1 MFSQPGAV
9 MRPHNRH
16 VDGVADRMR
25 PALDPGAEVLP
36 GYTLVRFLGA
46 GGFGEVW
53 EARAPGGVPK
63 AIKATVIGKPDER
76 RNSRELEGIQRI
88 HSIRHPYL
96 LSIERYDVIDGVLY
110 IVMELADRN
119 LADRF
124 DECTTAGQVG
134 VPRDELLVY
143 MREAA
148 EALDLLNKK
157 HGLFHMDVKPEN
169 LFLTG
174 GHLKLADFGMVQTRR
189 TSGTTEPIAITPPYA
204 APEVFDGFVEDTVDQ
219 YSLAVTYMEMLTG
232 HRPFTATDV
241 RGIVYQH
248 LRMGPNVSPL
258 PPCDR
263 PVVLK
268 ALRPDPSQRFDSC
281 LQLID
286 ELEKAGQR
294 GDTTP
299 RPWVPT
305 MESSP
310 TAPADLGKAAFVM
323 HPGRQRVE
331 KTTSVTNT
339 RQKTVQLDVLA
350 PTEVSDSQLRAHF
363 VAFLPLEIFA
373 HKLRGFIMDLGA
385 ETLHADPERTVL
397 RFRPS
402 GLFTGRKAVFLQID
416 TCAKNPHSG
425 FRAVEATVWGAAG
438 ALSKEDL
445 MRRGLMLVRY
455 LKAHMMAVESEPL
468 WGQMSGAQ
476 IRAALFD

>member
-1 MFSQPGAV
+1 MRTGLEPG
-9 MRPHNRH
+9 R
-16 VDGVADRMR
+16 
-25 PALDPGAEVLP
+25 EILP
-36 GYTLVRFLGA
+36 GYELVRFLGA

-53 EARAPGGVPK
+53 EALAPGGVPK
-63 AIKATVIGKPDER
+63 AIKASVIGNPDEKR
-76 RNSRELEGIQRI
+76 HCRELEGVQRI
-88 HSIRHPYL
+88 HSIRHPYI

-110 IVMELADRN
+110 TVMELADHN

-124 DECTTAGQVG
+124 DDCTKSGLVG
-134 VPRDELLVY
+134 VPRDELLGY
-143 MREAA
+143 MHEAA

-157 HGLFHMDVKPEN
+157 HSLFHMDVKPEN
-169 LFLTG
+169 LFLMG

-219 YSLAVTYMEMLTG
+219 YSLAITYMEMLTG
-232 HRPFTATDV
+232 HRPYTATDV

-263 PVVLK
+263 PIVLR
-268 ALRPDPSQRFDSC
+268 ALRPDPSQRFASC
-281 LQLID
+281 HELID
-286 ELEKAGQR
+286 ELRKAGRR

-299 RPWVPT
+299 RPWVPA
-305 MESSP
+305 METTP
-310 TAPADLGKAAFVM
+310 NAAAELGKAAFVM
-323 HPGRQRVE
+323 HPSKHRVE

-339 RQKTVQLDVLA
+339 KQKTVQLDPDARV
-350 PTEVSDSQLRAHF
+350 ESSDSQLRAHF

-373 HKLRGFIMDLGA
+373 HKLRGFILDLNA
-385 ETLHADPERTVL
+385 ETLHADVERTVL
-397 RFRPS
+397 RFRPIGMFS
-402 GLFTGRKAVFLQID
+402 GRKAVFLQID

-425 FRAVEATVWGAAG
+425 FRAVEATIWCATG
-438 ALSKEDL
+438 ALSRDEVS
-445 MRRGLMLVRY
+445 RRGLLLVRY

-468 WGQMSGAQ
+468 WGQLSGAQ